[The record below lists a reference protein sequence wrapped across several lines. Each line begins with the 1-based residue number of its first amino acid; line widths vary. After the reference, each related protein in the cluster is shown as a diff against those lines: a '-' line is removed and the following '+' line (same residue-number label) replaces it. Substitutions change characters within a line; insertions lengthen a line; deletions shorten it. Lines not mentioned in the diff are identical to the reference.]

1 MKKPKTTIIPVNNNL
16 NSTPNYNAE
25 QYFGLLFTQLNAG
38 ESTNIQLTKNKNN
51 SATMRCSEKGLTLV
65 NHESGNNV
73 FYIYKPK
80 K

>member
-1 MKKPKTTIIPVNNNL
+1 MKKQKNTIIPINNNL
-16 NSTPNYNAE
+16 NSTPNCNAE
-25 QYFGLLFTQLNAG
+25 QYLRLLFTQLKAG
-38 ESTNIQLTKNKNN
+38 ESTNIQLIKNQNN